1 MHIEPFSRLE
11 RSVTPHGLQD
21 EIQTTLEAIQHLTPG
36 YYSCLI
42 RLQAHFSVCTRVNTH
57 AYVCT
62 PVHVYSVM
70 QWTKHLFPLDIQM
83 LKS

>member
-1 MHIEPFSRLE
+1 MHVEPFSCLE

-21 EIQTTLEAIQHLTPG
+21 EIQTTLEAIHHLTPG

-42 RLQAHFSVCTRVNTH
+42 RLEAHISVCTRVNTH

-62 PVHVYSVM
+62 PVHVYSGTGE
-70 QWTKHLFPLDIQM
+70 Q
-83 LKS
+83 